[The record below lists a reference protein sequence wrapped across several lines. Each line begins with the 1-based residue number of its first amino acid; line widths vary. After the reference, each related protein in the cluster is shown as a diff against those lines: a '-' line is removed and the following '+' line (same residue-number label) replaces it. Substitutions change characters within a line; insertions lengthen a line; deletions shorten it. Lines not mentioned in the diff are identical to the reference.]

1 MIVLKSI
8 HFYLFCEKE
17 KFSLSYDNRP
27 CGENF
32 GQRHTIIRKRAAP
45 LGAAL
50 KTVVLSYAVGS
61 TGFGSLSL
69 MTCIRLSVHRQFVYH
84 RAVGNSYQSR
94 RPSAGARTP
103 PRTSSSMSIFVSR
116 SPCRTFRLRCR
127 RYLPSRSPLR
137 IRGRFQRQLPSC

>member
-8 HFYLFCEKE
+8 HFYLFCGKE

-69 MTCIRLSVHRQFVYH
+69 MTCIRLSV
-84 RAVGNSYQSR
+84 VGSSSTTG
-94 RPSAGARTP
+94 PSATATRQASSVGARAP
-103 PRTSSSMSIFVSR
+103 PRTSSSMA
-116 SPCRTFRLRCR
+116 
-127 RYLPSRSPLR
+127 YL
-137 IRGRFQRQLPSC
+137 